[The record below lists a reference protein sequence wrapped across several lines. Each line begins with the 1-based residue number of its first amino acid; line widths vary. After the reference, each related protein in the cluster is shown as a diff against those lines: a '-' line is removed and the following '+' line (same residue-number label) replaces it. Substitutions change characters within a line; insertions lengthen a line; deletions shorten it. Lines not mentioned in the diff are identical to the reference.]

1 MRALI
6 VMIVTLVSFGPSSL
20 PAQNQEKATGSQPAQ
35 AQHRQTGPVN
45 SPSTKNDAEQR
56 VMDRLGPD
64 MDWDH
69 RKPGRDLKLSPRPDN
84 DDARRERD

>member
-6 VMIVTLVSFGPSSL
+6 VTIVIWVSFGPSSL
-20 PAQNQEKATGSQPAQ
+20 LAQNQEKATGSQPAQ
-35 AQHRQTGPVN
+35 AQDRQTGPVN
-45 SPSTKNDAEQR
+45 SPSKEKDAEQR
-56 VMDRLGPD
+56 VMERLGPD

-69 RKPGRDLKLSPRPDN
+69 RKAGRDLKLSPRDN

>member
-6 VMIVTLVSFGPSSL
+6 VTIVILVSFGPSSL

-35 AQHRQTGPVN
+35 AQDRQTGPVN
-45 SPSTKNDAEQR
+45 PPSKEKDAEQR
-56 VMDRLGPD
+56 VMERLGPD

-69 RKPGRDLKLSPRPDN
+69 RKPGRDLKLSPRRDN
-84 DDARRERD
+84 DDARRQRD

>member
-6 VMIVTLVSFGPSSL
+6 VTIVILGSFGPSSL
-20 PAQNQEKATGSQPAQ
+20 LAQNHEKATGSQPTQ
-35 AQHRQTGPVN
+35 AQDRQTGPVN
-45 SPSTKNDAEQR
+45 PPSTKKDAAQR

-69 RKPGRDLKLSPRPDN
+69 RKLGRDLKLSPRPDN